1 MQFFFFFLKNSN
13 VNLNTLAILAK
24 SSIWGAWLGLACASA
39 DGYNTAFKI
48 QVEISLWQQVK
59 MDSFW
64 SLGQLIVFLFFL
76 SGFLFYE
83 HSPFGG
89 QQGKGEAFSLTLFYH
104 FHQLHRHLEIS
115 RAIIAESSPLHITC
129 SRTRTKKLRAQA

>member
-1 MQFFFFFLKNSN
+1 MQFVFFLKNSN

-59 MDSFW
+59 
-64 SLGQLIVFLFFL
+64 I
-76 SGFLFYE
+76 
-83 HSPFGG
+83 
-89 QQGKGEAFSLTLFYH
+89 H
-104 FHQLHRHLEIS
+104 FEV
-115 RAIIAESSPLHITC
+115 
-129 SRTRTKKLRAQA
+129 

>member
-1 MQFFFFFLKNSN
+1 MHFSFLKNSN
-13 VNLNTLAILAK
+13 VNLNTLAILTK
-24 SSIWGAWLGLACASA
+24 SSIWGTWLGLACASA

-48 QVEISLWQQVK
+48 QVEISLWQPVK

-64 SLGQLIVFLFFL
+64 NLVNCQLIVFLFFL

-89 QQGKGEAFSLTLFYH
+89 QQGKGEAFSLTLLYH

-115 RAIIAESSPLHITC
+115 RAIIAESSPLHITS
-129 SRTRTKKLRAQA
+129 SRTRSEKLRAQA